1 MEALAGLNAHCTRQS
16 PRGLPV
22 HYVVPHPWPH
32 LRGFFPDRRRPRR
45 SDRTPAYWQHMAH
58 PIQPRDLMVFD
69 VHCLVVR
76 YSVCDGPPLS
86 STFNFSALTGSPDRP
101 PFNSVRFWVLNFFHK
116 LRSQNKCNEY
126 DSHHTTIQRT
136 DAVVLNREIV
146 LFQNIFS
153 SSPYNSSIP

>member
-1 MEALAGLNAHCTRQS
+1 MFIASLSATLFVMG
-16 PRGLPV
+16 
-22 HYVVPHPWPH
+22 
-32 LRGFFPDRRRPRR
+32 
-45 SDRTPAYWQHMAH
+45 
-58 PIQPRDLMVFD
+58 
-69 VHCLVVR
+69 
-76 YSVCDGPPLS
+76 PLS
-86 STFNFSALTGSPDRP
+86 QVRSTSPHSLVLQIDHP
-101 PFNSVRFWVLNFFHK
+101 STAFAFGVLNFFHK